1 MSQNLD
7 LVRSIYAAREQS
19 GFFNSGW
26 AHPEIEFA
34 FADGPNPGSFTGV
47 EQMVEAWR
55 DFLGAWDEVRPHVEA
70 YRELDDER
78 VLVLVRYEG
87 RGKASG
93 LDLAQMQ
100 AKIAALFQL
109 RDGAVVRLVVHF
121 DRDRALADL
130 GLEG

>member
-1 MSQNLD
+1 
-7 LVRSIYAAREQS
+7 
-19 GFFNSGW
+19 
-26 AHPEIEFA
+26 
-34 FADGPNPGSFTGV
+34 
-47 EQMVEAWR
+47 
-55 DFLGAWDEVRPHVEA
+55 
-70 YRELDDER
+70 
-78 VLVLVRYEG
+78 VLVRYEG

-130 GLEG
+130 GLEE